1 MAYKREDLN
10 VEALERLMKG
20 AGKKFVSLEE
30 GAALM
35 SLGRNNFREIAKDAK
50 AIYKIKRR
58 VLINMDKIYEF
69 MEAFVE
75 EDWR

>member
-1 MAYKREDLN
+1 
-10 VEALERLMKG
+10 
-20 AGKKFVSLEE
+20 
-30 GAALM
+30 M
-35 SLGRNNFREIAKDAK
+35 SLGRNSFREIAKDAK

-75 EDWR
+75 ED

>member
-10 VEALERLMKG
+10 IEQLERLMKG

-50 AIYKIKRR
+50 
-58 VLINMDKIYEF
+58 VLKQLHDRSEK
-69 MEAFVE
+69 E
-75 EDWR
+75 EKDGEE